1 MNPPFLFRLSFL
13 LLTLS
18 SCGCFDLESSL
29 HNQDTLTSY
38 ELPTGVIPASQRTHV
53 MMTSQG
59 RTIHGFFVKH
69 PDSSETNVVLYNHGN
84 RDHLQFYW
92 PRVEYFYKMG
102 LSVFVYD
109 YQGYGMSEGEPS
121 EEGVYS
127 DAAAAHAYLAS
138 RGIADSSIAVYGFS
152 LGGAPATHL
161 AAKVFTPRAL
171 VLEAPFASA
180 SRLVGSAVLAD
191 LPSSYFMD
199 GAYDNEGKIGSVHAP
214 VLIMHGD
221 ADSFVDFESN
231 GRVLYEKANDP
242 KRLVVVPSADH
253 NQVMERLGEGT
264 YLNLVGTF
272 VRTPLK

>member
-1 MNPPFLFRLSFL
+1 MNRPLRYAVPFLLMTFAAS
-13 LLTLS
+13 
-18 SCGCFDLESSL
+18 GCFDLESSL

-38 ELPTGVIPASQRTHV
+38 ELPTGVIPAAQRTHV
-53 MMTSQG
+53 MMSSQG

-92 PRVEYFYKMG
+92 PRVEYFYTMG

-121 EEGVYS
+121 EEGIYS

-161 AAKVFTPRAL
+161 AARVFTPRAL
-171 VLEAPFASA
+171 ILEAPFASA
-180 SRLVGSAVLAD
+180 SRLVESAVLAD

-214 VLIMHGD
+214 VLIMHGA
-221 ADSFVDFESN
+221 ADSFVDFENN
-231 GRVLYEKANDP
+231 GRVLFEKANDP

-253 NQVMERLGEGT
+253 NQVMERMGEGA
-264 YLNLVGTF
+264 YRSLVASF
-272 VRTPLK
+272 VRSPLK